1 LRKKGKELIDGNMV
15 ACFLKGIKKKKK
27 NFYDTSCNLLPIPKA
42 KSLLKMHWELNL
54 SSTIQE
60 IQQKKRSNLHNYR
73 VEHYCH
79 HAGGRAIKDSN
90 NDRKT

>member
-1 LRKKGKELIDGNMV
+1 M
-15 ACFLKGIKKKKK
+15 
-27 NFYDTSCNLLPIPKA
+27 PIPKA